1 MPLMNRRGGLRAH
14 AGERCGDGR
23 CGLVLLG
30 AAVRR
35 ALGSWMQPNELCS
48 SQRKFGSGALA
59 AGFHLASRMD

>member
-1 MPLMNRRGGLRAH
+1 M
-14 AGERCGDGR
+14 
-23 CGLVLLG
+23 LLG